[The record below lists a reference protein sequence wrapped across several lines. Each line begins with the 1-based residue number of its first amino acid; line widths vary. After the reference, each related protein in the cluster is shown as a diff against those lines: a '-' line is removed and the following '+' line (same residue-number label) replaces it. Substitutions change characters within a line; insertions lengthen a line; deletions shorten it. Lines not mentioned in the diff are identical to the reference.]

1 MRLDLRFTYR
11 PLEDLFC
18 QVIVIFSFSVNTG
31 ISSVIKNMDRKM
43 VGSISDII
51 DAGIWSGERGEK
63 LLFATQEAI
72 KADKLLI
79 HGMGEESEYSIEAL
93 KKEASAVGSAL
104 QSMGI
109 KEFAFYLPVSER
121 FAPGYLMHLET
132 VIKTLANGYLNKYK
146 DDPVPMLKM
155 FVRVDRG
162 HMGAIEPLTVGLR
175 ELYSPV
181 SEFSVILDKYPW
193 LTDMETDEH
202 AAGIL
207 I

>member
-18 QVIVIFSFSVNTG
+18 QAIVIFSFSINTG
-31 ISSVIKNMDRKM
+31 LSGVMKNIDRKM
-43 VGSISDII
+43 VGSISNII
-51 DAGIWSGERGEK
+51 NEGVWSGECGEK

-79 HGMGEESEYSIEAL
+79 HGMGEESEYSIEL
-93 KKEASAVGSAL
+93 LRREASALGSAL
-104 QSMGI
+104 QRMGI
-109 KEFAFYLPVSER
+109 NEFAFYLPVSER

-132 VIKTLANGYLNKYK
+132 VIKTLANAYLNKYK
-146 DDPVPMLKM
+146 DDPVTMLKM
-155 FVRVDRG
+155 FICVDRG
-162 HMGAIEPLTVGLR
+162 HMDAVEPMSGKLR
-175 ELYSPV
+175 EMYSPV
-181 SEFSVILDKYPW
+181 SDFSVILDKYSW
-193 LTDMETDEH
+193 LTDMETEEH